1 MTTQQ
6 DETGEQVPST
16 APPRITV
23 MVVDDNAVVRMGIK
37 ALLSQV
43 PGVDILAEAWDGEK
57 AVELARRYRPDVT
70 LMDVRMP
77 RRDGVSAA
85 SEVREWSNVL
95 MLTYSDAPDVV
106 RSAIRSGAC
115 GFLVHGTFEA
125 GDLEAAV
132 RAAAKGAGTLSP
144 AAVAALAQD
153 DQQRQVRVDHDLSNR
168 ETEVMELVARGRTNG
183 QIASE
188 LFLSEKTVKNH
199 VNSIF
204 AKLGV
209 TSRAQAVSWW
219 LGAEEGV

>member
-1 MTTQQ
+1 MTSPGEHLQL
-6 DETGEQVPST
+6 DEDAS
-16 APPRITV
+16 ARITV
-23 MVVDDNAVVRMGIK
+23 MVVDDNAVVRMGVK
-37 ALLSQV
+37 ALLSQIS
-43 PGVDILAEAWDGEK
+43 GVEVLAEAWDGEK
-57 AVELARRYRPDVT
+57 AVDLARRYRPDVT

-85 SEVREWSNVL
+85 SEVSQWSNVL

-106 RSAIRSGAC
+106 RAAIRSGAC

-125 GDLEAAV
+125 ADLEGAV

-144 AAVAALAQD
+144 AAVAALAQEA
-153 DQQRQVRVDHDLSNR
+153 QPRQVRADHDLSNR
-168 ETEVMELVARGRTNG
+168 ESEVMELVARGRTNG
-183 QIASE
+183 QIAAE

-204 AKLGV
+204 GKLGV

-219 LGAEEGV
+219 LGAEEGS